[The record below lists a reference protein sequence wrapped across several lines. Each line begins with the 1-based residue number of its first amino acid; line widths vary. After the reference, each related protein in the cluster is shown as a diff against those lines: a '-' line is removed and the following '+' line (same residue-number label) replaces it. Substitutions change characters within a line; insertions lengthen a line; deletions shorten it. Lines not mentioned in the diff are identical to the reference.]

1 MEFNFADSAKK
12 MRSSAIRDLMSLA
25 VRPDIISFAGGMPG
39 NDLFPIDDLREIVA
53 QLPTK
58 RLEIAMQY
66 GETSGMNTLI
76 IALKNWLQQKGFPVD
91 KNRIILTTGSL
102 QALHILGKI
111 FINPG
116 DTILVENPSFV
127 GALSAFKS
135 FEANIVGVNIDKNG
149 ICIDDLREKLKLNP
163 KFLYIM
169 PNFHNP
175 AGIIY
180 SQQRRTE
187 LLQLM
192 QEYNVPIFEDDAY
205 GELFYDEETK
215 SMLSPLKTIAKNEEQ
230 ILYTGSFSKIFG
242 PGLRLGWMLV
252 PPEVYEKAEK
262 CKQAIDACSSTLSQT
277 LAEEFLTSGRMEKY
291 IVNLRNIY
299 RQRRDCMV
307 EELKKHMPAEVSF
320 VEPKGGFYIWIKLP
334 EGVNEKELL
343 KIAIEKGVVFV
354 IGSTFD
360 PLGNENGYIRISFSN
375 NTIEEIQKGIK
386 ILGESIKYLL

>member
-215 SMLSPLKTIAKNEEQ
+215 SMLSQ
-230 ILYTGSFSKIFG
+230 I
-242 PGLRLGWMLV
+242 
-252 PPEVYEKAEK
+252 
-262 CKQAIDACSSTLSQT
+262 
-277 LAEEFLTSGRMEKY
+277 GRAH
-291 IVNLRNIY
+291 V
-299 RQRRDCMV
+299 
-307 EELKKHMPAEVSF
+307 
-320 VEPKGGFYIWIKLP
+320 
-334 EGVNEKELL
+334 
-343 KIAIEKGVVFV
+343 
-354 IGSTFD
+354 
-360 PLGNENGYIRISFSN
+360 
-375 NTIEEIQKGIK
+375 
-386 ILGESIKYLL
+386 